1 MHEIFQLGEQTWWFS
16 LFQVILIDLTL
27 AADNAIVIGMAARC
41 LEPQD
46 RKRAILIGI
55 LAATIIRII
64 FAIFAVEL
72 LNVVGLILVG
82 GLLLLYVAWKMWRE
96 MHEPAPAPCAETG
109 QITNRV
115 PFSRAVTN
123 IIIADIS
130 MSLDNVLAVAGA
142 AREHMDVL
150 IIGLVLSITFMG
162 LASTAIAKLLE
173 RYRWI
178 AYIGLFMVLYVAL
191 GMIWDGAMELR
202 GLH

>member
-1 MHEIFQLGEQTWWFS
+1 MHDMLNITSNDWWFS

-27 AADNAIVIGMAARC
+27 AADNAVVIGMAARN
-41 LEPQD
+41 LEEKD
-46 RKRAILIGI
+46 RRRAIMIGI

-72 LNVVGLILVG
+72 MQIVGLVLVG

-96 MHEPAPAPCAETG
+96 MRMSALENADGANPAAS
-109 QITNRV
+109 RV
-115 PFSRAVTN
+115 SFPRAVTN

-150 IIGLVLSITFMG
+150 VIGLVLSISFMG
-162 LASTAIAKLLE
+162 FASTTIAKLLE
-173 RYRWI
+173 KHRWI
-178 AYIGLFMVLYVAL
+178 AYIGLIIVLYVAL
-191 GMIWDGAMELR
+191 SMIYEGTMEIM
-202 GLH
+202 HHA